1 MQAFGQLGVGTPYI
15 SEMPRLLAYAR
26 YVFLA
31 ALISLNKTV
40 NGRKLLKAS
49 THSLVRKIR
58 ANKIYFLLAQPQI
71 YGQPGLV
78 LAMIG
83 QGYIAAGKIGPLAL
97 SESE

>member
-40 NGRKLLKAS
+40 NGRKLLKS
-49 THSLVRKIR
+49 VRTLPR
-58 ANKIYFLLAQPQI
+58 QENK
-71 YGQPGLV
+71 G
-78 LAMIG
+78 
-83 QGYIAAGKIGPLAL
+83 
-97 SESE
+97 E